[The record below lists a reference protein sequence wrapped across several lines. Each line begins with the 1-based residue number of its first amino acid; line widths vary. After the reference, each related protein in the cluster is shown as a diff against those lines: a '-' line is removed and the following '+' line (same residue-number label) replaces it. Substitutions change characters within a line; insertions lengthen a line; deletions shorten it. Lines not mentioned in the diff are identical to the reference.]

1 MATTG
6 ERPPR
11 VAPRPVASPARSLRL
26 SAGILAARI
35 AGSIARRLGRGGG
48 TALPGVI
55 AQRLVPDVVDRIGN
69 QFGRGVALLTGTNGK
84 TTTTAMVAA
93 IAREA
98 SIPVVHNR
106 SGSNL
111 MRGMAATLV
120 AASDASGRIEDA
132 AEKLAVLEIDEATL
146 LQMVRAVAPT
156 TMTFLNLFRDQLDRY
171 GEVDTIFGRWRETIA
186 AAPAVCTLV
195 LNADDPSVAALAED
209 GAHPAITFGIDDVAV
224 AIPEQEHASDARW
237 CHVCGTEYTYSALYA
252 GHVGLWAC
260 TGCDRRR
267 RAPDVGATAVSLNGF
282 DGAELTVRT
291 PEGALQLTLYLGGL
305 YNVYNALA
313 AIATATAYGIPPDA
327 IERALEAFTPAF
339 GRQER
344 FVIDGRG
351 VRILLGKNPAGL
363 NQVLRLLAALP
374 GRKTLLVVLNDGI
387 ADGTDVSWIWDVDY
401 EPFAEQL
408 EGAVIAGT
416 RAAEM
421 AVRLKYAGWGTHWP
435 VVIGIPAA
443 LREALQRTP
452 IGGELYVIP
461 TYTAMLEV
469 RELLA
474 KIAGEGHFWERR

>member
-1 MATTG
+1 MPTTG
-6 ERPPR
+6 ERPPTVASHP
-11 VAPRPVASPARSLRL
+11 VAPPARSLRL
-26 SAGILAARI
+26 SAGILAAKTV
-35 AGSIARRLGRGGG
+35 GSVARRLGRGGG
-48 TALPGVI
+48 TALPGIV
-55 AQRLVPDVVDRIGN
+55 AERMVPGVVGRLGN
-69 QFGRGVALLTGTNGK
+69 QFGRGVALITGTNGK
-84 TTTTAMVAA
+84 TTSTAMLAA
-93 IAREA
+93 IAHEA
-98 SIPVVHNR
+98 AIPVVHNR

-120 AASDASGRIEDA
+120 AATNTRGQIDDAGD
-132 AEKLAVLEIDEATL
+132 KLAVLEIDEATL
-146 LQMVRAVAPT
+146 LQMVAAVEPS

-171 GEVDTIFGRWRETIA
+171 GEVDTIFARWRQTVGAVPA
-186 AAPAVCTLV
+186 ACTLV
-195 LNADDPSVAALAED
+195 LNADDPTVAALGED
-209 GAHPAITFGIDDVAV
+209 GTRPAITFGIDDTSV

-237 CHVCGTEYTYSALYA
+237 CHVCGTEYTYAALYA
-252 GHVGLWAC
+252 GHVGLWSC
-260 TGCDRRR
+260 DGCGRRR
-267 RAPDVGATAVSLNGF
+267 QPPDVAATAVRLNGF
-282 DGAELTVRT
+282 DGSELMIRT
-291 PEGALQLTLYLGGL
+291 PDGILQLTLYLGGL

-313 AIATATAYGIPPDA
+313 AIATATAYGIPLDA
-327 IERALEAFTPAF
+327 IERALEAFKPAF

-374 GRKTLLVVLNDGI
+374 GRKTLLVILNDGI

-421 AVRLKYAGWGTHWP
+421 AVRLKYAGWGAGWP
-435 VVIGIPAA
+435 VIRAIPAA
-443 LREALQRTP
+443 LREALRQTP
-452 IGGELYVIP
+452 PASELYVVP

-474 KIAGEGHFWERR
+474 KMAGEGHFWDRK